1 MAAPTAASK
10 RCVAGRSGVEVITAI
25 GVLTGP
31 RVGVTLGVRVAEGV
45 AEGTAV

>member
-10 RCVAGRSGVEVITAI
+10 RCVAGRSGVEVVIAI

-31 RVGVTLGVRVAEGV
+31 RVGVTLGTRVGSGV
-45 AEGTAV
+45 ALG